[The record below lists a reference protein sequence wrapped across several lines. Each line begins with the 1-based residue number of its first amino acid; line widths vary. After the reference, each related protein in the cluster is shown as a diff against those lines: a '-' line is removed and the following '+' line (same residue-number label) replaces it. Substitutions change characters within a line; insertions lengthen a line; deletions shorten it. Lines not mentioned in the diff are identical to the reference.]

1 MLLPDLCREPL
12 GPDPDGVR
20 VLLLVGTG
28 IFDELGCLAFNS
40 PGGPEIEVF
49 LELGLELLLVLAE
62 SGVLSVEE
70 LLSVLFL
77 SPGVEVFL
85 GTPEP
90 NPTGV
95 GLRPRAPD
103 LMLEVLLT
111 PDPRLPSS
119 SELRDIFEP

>member
-49 LELGLELLLVLAE
+49 LELGLELLLVL
-62 SGVLSVEE
+62 L
-70 LLSVLFL
+70 
-77 SPGVEVFL
+77 GVEVV
-85 GTPEP
+85 
-90 NPTGV
+90 GV
-95 GLRPRAPD
+95 LV
-103 LMLEVLLT
+103 E
-111 PDPRLPSS
+111 
-119 SELRDIFEP
+119 